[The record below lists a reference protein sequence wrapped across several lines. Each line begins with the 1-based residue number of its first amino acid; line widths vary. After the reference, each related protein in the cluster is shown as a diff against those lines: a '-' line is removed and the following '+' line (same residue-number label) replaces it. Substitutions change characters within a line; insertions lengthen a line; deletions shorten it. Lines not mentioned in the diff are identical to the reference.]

1 MFLKGVW
8 RCLLQ
13 DVDVMGHATSF
24 FQMRGGPH
32 FDVKA
37 RHFLFCAG
45 WWGRGLRRR
54 EKDSEMEDM
63 SVFELDTAK
72 IYIALHGKQEEDC
85 TVKVRCSWLHCD
97 IPLQRSETDKTCITA
112 TELFSFIEKCK
123 QGGRYPCF
131 AVETSLSGNRTW
143 VFSSI
148 DSADSSGVGYEVEA
162 GNLIVLTQV

>member
-13 DVDVMGHATSF
+13 DVNVMGHATSF
-24 FQMRGGPH
+24 FPDAWRASFRCEGTPLSFLRQVVGPR
-32 FDVKA
+32 FK
-37 RHFLFCAG
+37 
-45 WWGRGLRRR
+45 RR
-54 EKDSEMEDM
+54 EKDSEVEDM

-72 IYIALHGKQEEDC
+72 IYIALHGKQEENC

-97 IPLQRSETDKTCITA
+97 IPLQRSETDTTCITA

>member
-1 MFLKGVW
+1 MPPVRRGCHGTRHFI
-8 RCLLQ
+8 
-13 DVDVMGHATSF
+13 

-32 FDVKA
+32 SDVKA
-37 RHFLFCAG
+37 RHFFFCAG